1 MKDEPLENNIV
12 TLYERGWSVR
22 RLSREFGISRGRVD
36 RILQGNQHKRKTGIE
51 QPLSP
56 GKRGSK
62 VDAYK
67 DYISELLERFDKTPP
82 TNQRIFELINEK
94 GYDGG
99 ITILSYWLQSIRGK
113 NKKEPIVCIETSPGQ
128 RGAHDWSEYYIEFTE
143 SGQEEKVTFFSFILC
158 YCRRQYITVVED
170 KTQTTLLKSLINT
183 FLYFDG
189 VVKEIK
195 SDNQKACV
203 DRWEAGKAI
212 FNKKFLEFATH
223 YRFRPL
229 TITPGKPRENLKIE
243 RPFYYLETNFLN
255 ARKFFN
261 NDDLKVQLQHWLKTR
276 NDQRIHRTTRQ
287 RPIDLYQEELGYLQ
301 PLPLKQFDTS
311 RIEYRVVN
319 NESCIE
325 WSGYYYAVPKQYL
338 LEACP
343 VRVSEKEIIVYSP
356 HCEQIKCYP
365 LAEKGRKDRYIG
377 RPLQQHPGKV
387 HLDSKQVTGRLIAL
401 SPVMDEYINQ
411 VKRHKPKSSYLHHLR
426 SVLSLKVNY
435 HVDDIVIAVRRAL
448 KHKVY
453 ESGAIENFLC
463 LNAEKK
469 NEVKLLSKTKNNNY
483 EQY

>member
-12 TLYERGWSVR
+12 TLFERGWPVR
-22 RLSREFGISRGRVD
+22 KLSQEFGISRGRVK
-36 RILQGNQHKRKTGIE
+36 RILQRNEYKRKTGK
-51 QPLSP
+51 QYRSSP
-56 GKRGSK
+56 GKQGSK
-62 VDAYK
+62 VDPYK
-67 DYISELLERFDKTPP
+67 EYISDLLETFDKTPP
-82 TNQRIFELINEK
+82 TNQRIFELIKEK
-94 GYDGG
+94 GYEGG
-99 ITILSYWLQSIRGK
+99 ITILSNYLQGIRGK
-113 NKKEPIVCIETSPGQ
+113 HKKEPILCIETGPGQ

-143 SGQEEKVTFFSFILC
+143 TGQQEKVTFFSFILC
-158 YCRRQYITVVED
+158 YSRRQYIEIVED
-170 KTQTTLLKSLINT
+170 KTQTTLLKILINT

-203 DRWEAGKAI
+203 DRWESGKPI

-261 NDDLKVQLQHWLKTR
+261 KQELKQQLLDWLQTR

-287 RPIDLYQEELGYLQ
+287 KPIDLYKEELPYLQ

-325 WSGYYYAVPKQYL
+325 WSGYYYVVPKQYL

-343 VRVSEKEIIVYSP
+343 VRVSDTEIVIYSP
-356 HCEQIKCYP
+356 GCEEVKRYP

-377 RPLQQHPGKV
+377 RARQQHSVKV
-387 HLDSKQVTGRLIAL
+387 YLNAKEVTQRLGSL
-401 SPVMDEYINQ
+401 SPVMDEYISQ
-411 VKRHKPKSSYLHHLR
+411 VQRHKPKNSYLHHLR
-426 SVLSLKVNY
+426 AVLSLKVNY
-435 HVDDIVIAVRRAL
+435 HVDDIVMAVRRAL

-453 ESGAIENFLC
+453 ESGAIENFLS

-469 NEVKLLSKTKNNNY
+469 NEVKLLTSAKTTNRN
-483 EQY
+483 E

>member
-1 MKDEPLENNIV
+1 MKDESLENNIV
-12 TLYERGWSVR
+12 TLFERGWSAR
-22 RLSREFGISRGRVD
+22 RLAREFGISRGRVD
-36 RILQGNQHKRKTGIE
+36 RILQRNEHNRKTGMEYI
-51 QPLSP
+51 SKP
-56 GKRGSK
+56 GKQGSK
-62 VDAYK
+62 VDPYK
-67 DYISELLERFDKTPP
+67 KDIRDLLEIFDKTPP
-82 TNQRIFELINEK
+82 TNQRIFELIQEK

-99 ITILSYWLQSIRGK
+99 LTILGDYLQSIRGK

-128 RGAHDWSEYYIEFTE
+128 RGAHDWSEYYLEFTE
-143 SGQEEKVTFFSFILC
+143 TGQQEKVTFFSFILC
-158 YCRRQYITVVED
+158 YSRRQYIEIVDD

-203 DRWEAGKAI
+203 DRWEAGRPI

-223 YRFRPL
+223 YCFRPL
-229 TITPGKPRENLKIE
+229 TITPGKPRENLKVE

-261 NDDLKVQLQHWLKTR
+261 RDDLKTQLQHWLKTR
-276 NDQRIHRTTRQ
+276 NDQRIHRTTRHK
-287 RPIDLYQEELGYLQ
+287 PIDLYREELPYLQ
-301 PLPLKQFDTS
+301 PLPIKQFDTS
-311 RIEYRVVN
+311 LIEYRVVN

-325 WSGYYYAVPKQYL
+325 WSGYYYVVPPQYL

-343 VRVSEKEIIVYSP
+343 VRVSDTEITIYSP
-356 HCEQIKCYP
+356 QCEQVICYP

-377 RPLQQHPGKV
+377 RTKRYNDKV
-387 HLDSKQVTGRLIAL
+387 HLDAKDVKNRLRAL
-401 SPVMDEYINQ
+401 SPMMEEYICQ
-411 VKRHKPKSSYLHHLR
+411 VQKHKPNSSYLHHLR

-453 ESGAIENFLC
+453 ESSAIENFLS
-463 LNAEKK
+463 LNAKKK
-469 NEVKLLSKTKNNNY
+469 NEVQLLKSGNRDG
-483 EQY
+483 

>member
-12 TLYERGWSVR
+12 TLYERGWSAR
-22 RLSREFGISRGRVD
+22 RLSREFGISRGRVE
-36 RILQGNQHKRKTGIE
+36 RILQRNQHKRETGYE
-51 QPLSP
+51 HPFSP

-67 DYISELLERFDKTPP
+67 EYISELLETFDKTPP
-82 TNQRIFELINEK
+82 TNQRIFELVQEK

-99 ITILSYWLQSIRGK
+99 ITILGDHLRSIRGK
-113 NKKEPIVCIETSPGQ
+113 NKKGPIVCIETAPGQ

-143 SGQEEKVTFFSFILC
+143 SGQQEKVTFFSFILG
-158 YCRRQYITVVED
+158 YCRRQYIEVVED

-189 VVKEIK
+189 VVKQIK

-203 DRWEAGKAI
+203 DRWESGKPV

-229 TITPGKPRENLKIE
+229 TITPGKPRENLKVE

-255 ARKFFN
+255 ARRFFN
-261 NDDLKVQLQHWLKTR
+261 KEDLKQQLQHWLKTR

-287 RPIDLYQEELGYLQ
+287 KPIEMYQEELPYLQ

-325 WSGYYYAVPKQYL
+325 WSGYYYVVPKQYL

-343 VRVSEKEIIVYSP
+343 VRVGEREIVIYSP
-356 HCEQIKCYP
+356 DCQEIKRYP
-365 LAEKGRKDRYIG
+365 LAEKGRKSRYIG
-377 RPLQQHPGKV
+377 RASWQHPGKV
-387 HLDSKQVTGRLIAL
+387 HLDVKEVSGRLRAL
-401 SPVMDEYINQ
+401 SPVMDEYIRQ
-411 VKRHKPKSSYLHHLR
+411 VQRHKPKNSYLHHLR

-453 ESGAIENFLC
+453 ESGAIENLLS

-469 NEVKLLSKTKNNNY
+469 NEVRLLPKTKDKN
-483 EQY
+483 EQ